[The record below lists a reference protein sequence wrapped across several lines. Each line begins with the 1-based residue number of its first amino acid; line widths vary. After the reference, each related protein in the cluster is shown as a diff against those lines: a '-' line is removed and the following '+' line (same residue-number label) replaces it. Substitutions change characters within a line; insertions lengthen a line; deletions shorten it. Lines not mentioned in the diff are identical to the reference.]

1 MQNGSPVEVEAFS
14 YLSVLLGVESMGS
27 QVSYLGLHPEQEAVF
42 MATCIRAV
50 LAAEIT
56 NHAPPRPD
64 FRA

>member
-1 MQNGSPVEVEAFS
+1 
-14 YLSVLLGVESMGS
+14 MGP

-56 NHAPPRPD
+56 NPRTPAPR
-64 FRA
+64 FQGLTQWKCIACSCNGSV

>member
-1 MQNGSPVEVEAFS
+1 ME
-14 YLSVLLGVESMGS
+14 S

-56 NHAPPRPD
+56 NHAPPPPAQITGLNPVEVY
-64 FRA
+64 FLLT

>member
-1 MQNGSPVEVEAFS
+1 
-14 YLSVLLGVESMGS
+14 MGS

>member
-1 MQNGSPVEVEAFS
+1 ME
-14 YLSVLLGVESMGS
+14 S

-56 NHAPPRPD
+56 NHAPPPPPPR
-64 FRA
+64 FQGLTQWKCISCSHNSSV

>member
-1 MQNGSPVEVEAFS
+1 ME
-14 YLSVLLGVESMGS
+14 S

-56 NHAPPRPD
+56 NHAPLPPPPAQISGLNPVEVY
-64 FRA
+64 FLLT